1 MVRYARQGLD
11 WVFRERGMAMMT
23 ANELETSDKLTLVRL
38 NQEYVDAFM
47 NADVDWYREHLAED
61 FVCIESDGSVLD
73 KSEFLTNTA
82 KGPDV
87 ADYRLQDVDVRIYG
101 STALVQATGLWTG
114 KNGTKGMSRYIDVYA
129 KSGEEWKTVSAQITR
144 TLMTEPRGR
153 YKL

>member
-1 MVRYARQGLD
+1 
-11 WVFRERGMAMMT
+11 MMT

-38 NQEYVDAFM
+38 NQEYVEAFM
-47 NADVDWYREHLAED
+47 NADVDWYRQHLAED

-73 KSEFLTNTA
+73 KAEFLTNTA

-87 ADYRLQDVDVRIYG
+87 ADYRLQSVDVRIYG
-101 STALVQATGLWTG
+101 SAALVQATGLWIG

-144 TLMTEPRGR
+144 TSMTEPRGR